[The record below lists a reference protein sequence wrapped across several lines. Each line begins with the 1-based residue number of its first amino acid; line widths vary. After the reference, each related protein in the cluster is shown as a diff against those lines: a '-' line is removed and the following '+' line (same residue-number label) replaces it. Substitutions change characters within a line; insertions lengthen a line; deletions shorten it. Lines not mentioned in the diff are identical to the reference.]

1 MADVNESILH
11 RFYMGEVNELERT
24 CEKPLAGDREMQLY
38 EELKK
43 ELTGEQFG
51 KLNDFINLYGSR
63 YDGLLEDKYLQGF
76 KTGLL
81 MGIEASKLKL

>member
-38 EELKK
+38 
-43 ELTGEQFG
+43 
-51 KLNDFINLYGSR
+51 
-63 YDGLLEDKYLQGF
+63 
-76 KTGLL
+76 
-81 MGIEASKLKL
+81 